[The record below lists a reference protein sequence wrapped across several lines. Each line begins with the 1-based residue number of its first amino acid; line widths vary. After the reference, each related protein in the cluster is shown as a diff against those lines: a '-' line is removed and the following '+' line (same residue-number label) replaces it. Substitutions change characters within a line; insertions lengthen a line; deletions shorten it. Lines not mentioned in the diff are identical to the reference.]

1 MCTSKVRD
9 EMDISHLTWLLRFR
23 AFTHCK
29 HCSWRAGCVVAALA
43 PARQAS
49 SGRQPPPPPADRGF
63 TTDENKYVHV
73 WADGACRSNG
83 RRDARAGIGV
93 WFGPGHRLNVS
104 ELAAPP
110 ATNNSAEL
118 QAAGRALRLARQAG
132 FSRVLVHTDSRFVIE
147 CATRWLRV
155 WRKNGWRLAGGGPVK
170 NRAQL
175 EQLARAM
182 DDVTVKWNHVR
193 GHSGDGGNAAAD
205 RLAVAAAQLGD
216 GSRTRTGSGHR
227 QPAPDT
233 VRRRTVVGGDG
244 AAGPQPGTAT

>member
-1 MCTSKVRD
+1 
-9 EMDISHLTWLLRFR
+9 MDISHLTWLLRFR

-29 HCSWRAGCVVAALA
+29 HRSWHAGCVVAALA

-63 TTDENKYVHV
+63 TTDGNKYVHV

-104 ELAAPP
+104 EPAVPP

-182 DDVTVKWNHVR
+182 DDVTVKWNHVWLVFQN
-193 GHSGDGGNAAAD
+193 HVWLVFQNHVWLVFQNHVWLVFQNHVWLVFQNHVLLVFQNHA
-205 RLAVAAAQLGD
+205 
-216 GSRTRTGSGHR
+216 
-227 QPAPDT
+227 
-233 VRRRTVVGGDG
+233 
-244 AAGPQPGTAT
+244 